1 MAVRRPFRP
10 SAPLTNEKKTPADR
24 GQSVTENQASFNARA
39 YA

>member
-1 MAVRRPFRP
+1 MGVRGPFRP
-10 SAPLTNEKKTPADR
+10 FAPLQKKTPADR